1 MVFKQC
7 ISLFFIQNIQ
17 QKMNKKNTSTLIRL
31 IVWLAFMG
39 LLTLGAIGVWAL
51 FPDRTSV
58 VSLKWL
64 QFLQT
69 LAMFF
74 LPPLLMAFFCC
85 EKPLQWLHLD
95 RGMKWQT
102 ALFAVV
108 LMLCAIPGINLL
120 SYLNQQ
126 LTLPTFLEPL
136 EALMRNQEDAAN
148 QLTEQFLQ
156 VNGIEGLLINVGL
169 MALLPA
175 MSEELTFRGTIQ
187 SFFANSPDSNGVF
200 TSAKS
205 LSVRTKIGIWA
216 TAIIFSFVHFQF
228 YGFVPR
234 MLMGAMFG
242 YMLAWTGSLWVP
254 MLMHFTNNAVAV
266 LSYYITYN
274 YSLDPDSLDSIG
286 TSSTLWMGILSILL
300 VLTALICYPHYLQKQ
315 ANK

>member
-1 MVFKQC
+1 
-7 ISLFFIQNIQ
+7 
-17 QKMNKKNTSTLIRL
+17 MNKRNTSTLIRL

-39 LLTLGAIGVWAL
+39 LLTLVAIGVWAL

-85 EKPLQWLHLD
+85 EKPLQWMHLV

-126 LTLPTFLEPL
+126 LTLPAFLEPL
-136 EALMRNQEDAAN
+136 EALMRSQEDAAN

-156 VNGIEGLLINVGL
+156 VNSIGGLLINVSL

-187 SFFANSPDSNGVF
+187 SFFANSPDSNGAF
-200 TSAKS
+200 TSTKS
-205 LSVRTKIGIWA
+205 LSVRKKMVFGA

-254 MLMHFTNNAVAV
+254 MLMHFVNNAVAV

-274 YSLDPDSLDSIG
+274 YSLDPDSIDSIG
-286 TSSTLWMGILSILL
+286 TSSTLWLGILSILL
-300 VLTALICYPHYLQKQ
+300 VMAALICYPHYLQKQ

>member
-1 MVFKQC
+1 
-7 ISLFFIQNIQ
+7 
-17 QKMNKKNTSTLIRL
+17 MNRQNTSTLISL
-31 IVWLAFMG
+31 IVWLSLMG
-39 LLTLGAIGVWAL
+39 VLTLLAIGIWTL
-51 FPDRTSV
+51 FPDRTSIT
-58 VSLKWL
+58 SLKWL
-64 QFLQT
+64 QLFQT
-69 LAMFF
+69 LALFF
-74 LPPLLMAFFCC
+74 LPPLLMALFCC
-85 EKPLQWLHLD
+85 GKPLQWLHLD
-95 RGMKWQT
+95 KGMRWQT

-156 VNGIEGLLINVGL
+156 VNTIGELLINFGL

-175 MSEELTFRGTIQ
+175 ISEELTFRGTMQ
-187 SFFANSPDSNGVF
+187 SLFANSPDSNGVF
-200 TSAKS
+200 QKSKS
-205 LSVRTKIGIWA
+205 LAVRTKISIWA

-254 MLMHFTNNAVAV
+254 ILMHFTNNAAAV
-266 LSYYITYN
+266 FSYYITYN
-274 YSLDPDSLDSIG
+274 YALDPDYIDSIG
-286 TSSTLWMGILSILL
+286 ISSTLWLGILSILF
-300 VLTALICYPHYLQKQ
+300 VLTALICYPHYIQKR
-315 ANK
+315 ANR

>member
-1 MVFKQC
+1 
-7 ISLFFIQNIQ
+7 
-17 QKMNKKNTSTLIRL
+17 MNKKNTSTLIRL
-31 IVWLAFMG
+31 IVWLALMG
-39 LLTLGAIGVWAL
+39 VLTLMAIGAWAL
-51 FPDRTSV
+51 FPDHTSIT
-58 VSLKWL
+58 SLKWL
-64 QFLQT
+64 QLFQT
-69 LAMFF
+69 LALFF

-85 EKPLQWLHLD
+85 EKPMQWLHLD
-95 RGMKWQT
+95 QGISWQT

-126 LTLPTFLEPL
+126 LTLPAFLEPL
-136 EALMRNQEDAAN
+136 EALMRSQEDAAN

-156 VNGIEGLLINVGL
+156 VNGIGGLLINVGL

-187 SFFANSPDSNGVF
+187 SFFANSPDSNGAF
-200 TSAKS
+200 TSTKS

-274 YSLDPDSLDSIG
+274 YSLDPDSIDSIG
-286 TSSTLWMGILSILL
+286 TSSTLWLGILSILL

>member
-1 MVFKQC
+1 
-7 ISLFFIQNIQ
+7 
-17 QKMNKKNTSTLIRL
+17 MNKKNTSTLIRL
-31 IVWLAFMG
+31 IVWLALMG
-39 LLTLGAIGVWAL
+39 VLTLLAIGAWAL
-51 FPDRTSV
+51 FPDRTSIA
-58 VSLKWL
+58 SLKWL
-64 QFLQT
+64 QLFQT
-69 LAMFF
+69 LALFF

-85 EKPLQWLHLD
+85 EKPLQWLHLN
-95 RGMKWQT
+95 RGMSWQT

-126 LTLPTFLEPL
+126 LTLPSFLEPL
-136 EALMRNQEDAAN
+136 EALMRSQEDAAN

-156 VNGIEGLLINVGL
+156 VNTIWGLLINVGL

-175 MSEELTFRGTIQ
+175 LSEELTFRGTIQ
-187 SFFANSPDSNGVF
+187 SFFSNSPDSNGTF
-200 TSAKS
+200 SAIHS
-205 LSVRTKIGIWA
+205 LSARTKIGIWA

-286 TSSTLWMGILSILL
+286 TSSTLWLGVISILI
-300 VLTALICYPHYLQKQ
+300 VLAALICYPRFLQKQ

>member
-1 MVFKQC
+1 
-7 ISLFFIQNIQ
+7 
-17 QKMNKKNTSTLIRL
+17 MNKKNTSALIRL
-31 IVWLAFMG
+31 IVWLALMG
-39 LLTLGAIGVWAL
+39 GLTLLAIGAWAL

-58 VSLKWL
+58 ASLKWL
-64 QFLQT
+64 QLFQT
-69 LAMFF
+69 LALFF
-74 LPPLLMAFFCC
+74 LPPLLMALFCC
-85 EKPLQWLHLD
+85 EKPLQWLHID
-95 RGMKWQT
+95 RGMSWQT
-102 ALFAVV
+102 AFFAVV

-126 LTLPTFLEPL
+126 LTLPSFLEPL
-136 EALMRNQEDAAN
+136 EALMRSQEDAAN

-156 VNGIEGLLINVGL
+156 VNTIWGLLINVGL

-175 MSEELTFRGTIQ
+175 ISEELTFRGTIQ
-187 SFFANSPDSNGVF
+187 SFFADSSDSNGTF
-200 TSAKS
+200 STRHS
-205 LSVRTKIGIWA
+205 LSARTKIGIWA

-274 YSLDPDSLDSIG
+274 YSLDPDSLDSID
-286 TSSTLWMGILSILL
+286 TSSTLWLGVISILI
-300 VLTALICYPHYLQKQ
+300 VLAALICYPRFLQKQ

>member
-1 MVFKQC
+1 
-7 ISLFFIQNIQ
+7 
-17 QKMNKKNTSTLIRL
+17 MNKKNTSTLIRL
-31 IVWLAFMG
+31 IVWLALMG
-39 LLTLGAIGVWAL
+39 VLTLMAIGAWAL
-51 FPDRTSV
+51 FPDHTSIT
-58 VSLKWL
+58 SLKWL
-64 QFLQT
+64 QLFQT
-69 LAMFF
+69 LALFF

-85 EKPLQWLHLD
+85 EKPMQWLHLD
-95 RGMKWQT
+95 QGISWQT

-126 LTLPTFLEPL
+126 LTLPAFLEPL
-136 EALMRNQEDAAN
+136 EALMRSQEDAAN

-156 VNGIEGLLINVGL
+156 VNGIGGLLINVGL

-187 SFFANSPDSNGVF
+187 SFFANSPDSNGAF
-200 TSAKS
+200 TSTKS

-274 YSLDPDSLDSIG
+274 YSLDPDSIDSIG
-286 TSSTLWMGILSILL
+286 TSSTLWLGILSILL
-300 VLTALICYPHYLQKQ
+300 VLTALICYPHYIQKQ